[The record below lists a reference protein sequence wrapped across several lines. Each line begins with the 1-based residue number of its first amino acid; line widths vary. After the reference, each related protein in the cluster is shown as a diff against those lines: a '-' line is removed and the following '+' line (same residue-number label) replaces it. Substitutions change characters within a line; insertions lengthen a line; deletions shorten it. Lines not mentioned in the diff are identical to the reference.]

1 MKRKSPKTTDG
12 LMRHIRDNKG
22 IKISG
27 SKQKR
32 ELRNIGYFHGYK
44 GYSFFQNKKNELNF
58 NNFSEVNAL
67 YEFDSDIKTL
77 FYKHIMFAETAIKN
91 RLLEIIHRESG
102 IELENIFDSILT
114 DYKKYKTGSSDYA
127 KKFQHTMILKSDI
140 YEKIHSNFKEKPF
153 INHFVYSDRPVPLY
167 AVFELYT
174 LGNLVFFIRCMNST
188 FKIKIAK
195 DLGLYLDSFKKKED
209 IVARL
214 IDCLKGLR
222 NAIAH
227 NGVLYDCRFK
237 DSNVGKQLTEY
248 FNIKMHVKNLEFDR
262 IVDYLAVIILISSSL
277 AYNKTEL
284 RKIVKTFEDRLNELR
299 QNLNVSTYDKV
310 IGTDVRNK
318 LRQINQYINNFT

>member
-1 MKRKSPKTTDG
+1 MTKRYPKSTDG
-12 LMRHIRDNKG
+12 LMRHIRDNKN
-22 IKISG
+22 IEIRG

-44 GYSFFQNKKNELNF
+44 GYSFYQNKNNELKF
-58 NNFSEVNAL
+58 KNFSEVRAL
-67 YEFDSDIKTL
+67 YEFDSNIKTL

-91 RLLEIIHRESG
+91 RILEIIHKDSG
-102 IELENIFDSILT
+102 IELEKIFDDILT
-114 DYKKYKTGSSDYA
+114 DYKKYKPGSKDYV
-127 KKFQHTMILKSDI
+127 KKFQATMFLRSDI
-140 YEKIHSNFKEKPF
+140 YEKIHSNFKGKSF
-153 INHFVYSDRPVPLY
+153 INHFIYNDRPVPLY

-174 LGNLVFFIRCMNST
+174 LGNLVFFTRCMNST

-195 DLGLYLDSFKKKED
+195 DLNLYLESFKKYED
-209 IVARL
+209 IVAIL

-248 FNIKMHVKNLEFDR
+248 FNIKMHVKNLNFDR
-262 IVDYLAVIILISSSL
+262 ITDYLAVIILISASL
-277 AYNKTEL
+277 GYNKTEL
-284 RKIVKTFEDRLNELR
+284 RKIVKAFESNLNELR
-299 QNLNVSTYDKV
+299 HNLNTSTYDKV

-318 LRQINQYINNFT
+318 IKQINRYINDFT

>member
-1 MKRKSPKTTDG
+1 MNEKRPKTTDG

-22 IKISG
+22 IQING

-44 GYSFFQNKKNELNF
+44 GYSFFQNKNNKLNF
-58 NNFSEVNAL
+58 KNFSEINAL

-91 RLLEIIHRESG
+91 RILEIIHRESG
-102 IELENIFDSILT
+102 IELEKVFDNILT

-127 KKFQHTMILKSDI
+127 KKFKNTMRLRSDI
-140 YEKIHSNFKEKPF
+140 YEKIHSNFKSKPF
-153 INHFVYSDRPVPLY
+153 INHFIYNDRPVPLY

-195 DLGLYLDSFKKKED
+195 DLGLYLDSFRKKED
-209 IVARL
+209 IVAQL
-214 IDCLKGLR
+214 VDCLKGLR

-248 FNIKMHVKNLEFDR
+248 FNIKMHIKNLLFDR
-262 IVDYLAVIILISSSL
+262 IVDYLAVIILISASL
-277 AYNKTEL
+277 GYSKTEL
-284 RKIVKTFEDRLNELR
+284 RKVVKTFETNLNELR
-299 QNLNVSTYDKV
+299 QKLNVSTYDKV
-310 IGTDVRNK
+310 IGTDVLIK
-318 LRQINQYINNFT
+318 LKQIHQYINNLT